1 MSQDEAWEAS
11 DPMKEGA
18 YWSTKEP
25 TEGVSR
31 AGRLGVPLPE
41 RTRGALPQS
50 GLAAQGEL
58 PAFFFLFLLHELS
71 QSSSARFTQEAGLRV
86 RTFYYFR
93 GKHLQSASE

>member
-11 DPMKEGA
+11 DPMRGA

-25 TEGVSR
+25 TQGVSR

-41 RTRGALPQS
+41 RTRGALPRS

-71 QSSSARFTQEAGLRV
+71 QTSSARFTQEPGLLV